1 MQSALFGQNRKRK
14 RGQVEGMDDEDQD
27 DYEKRKNERIQQRE
41 EELKGNSQNDEELE
55 QHLLEGGKTRAI

>member
-1 MQSALFGQNRKRK
+1 
-14 RGQVEGMDDEDQD
+14 MDDEDQD
-27 DYEKRKNERIQQRE
+27 DYEKRKNERIQQSE